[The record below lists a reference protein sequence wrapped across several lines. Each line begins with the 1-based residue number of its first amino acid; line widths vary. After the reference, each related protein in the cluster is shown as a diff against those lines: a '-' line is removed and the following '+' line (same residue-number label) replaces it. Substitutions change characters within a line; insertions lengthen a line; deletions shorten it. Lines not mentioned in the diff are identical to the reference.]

1 MGWKISWRA
10 MVNRLYLNPLSTAF
24 YDWLQPASSFGMLGE
39 RMADRYLRK
48 RGYTILA
55 RQYENKWGELD
66 LIATRDRS
74 IIIVE
79 VKTRRTDIAGL
90 PAEAV
95 DANKQARITQTALA
109 YLRRHDLLEQPAR
122 FDVIAILWPLNQRQ
136 PTVTHY
142 MNAFEPVG
150 RFQMHV

>member
-1 MGWKISWRA
+1 MAWKIGWRA
-10 MVNRLYLNPLSTAF
+10 VANQLYLNPLATAL
-24 YDWLQPASSFGMLGE
+24 YDRLRPAASFGTQGE
-39 RMADRYLRK
+39 RVADRYLRK
-48 RGYTILA
+48 QGYIILA

-74 IIIVE
+74 IVIVE

-95 DANKQARITQTALA
+95 DADKQARITQTALA
-109 YLRRHDLLEQPAR
+109 YLRHHDLLEQPAR
-122 FDVIAILWPLNQRQ
+122 FDVIAILWPLGQRH
-136 PTVTHY
+136 PKLTHY
-142 MNAFEPVG
+142 VNAFEPIG